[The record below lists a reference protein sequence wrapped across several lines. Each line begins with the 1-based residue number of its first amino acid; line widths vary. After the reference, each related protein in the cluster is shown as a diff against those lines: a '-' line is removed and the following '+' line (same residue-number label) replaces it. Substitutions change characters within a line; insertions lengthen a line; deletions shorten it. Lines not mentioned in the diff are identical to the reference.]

1 MFGEK
6 IQIKYWRG
14 KPDGSKVETVV
25 VFPTY
30 SEAIKKRATPP
41 APRRGAARDRALT
54 TPRAKRTTPLTGRAR
69 KGTITGRVPVG
80 HAR

>member
-6 IQIKYWRG
+6 IQRKYWRG

-30 SEAIKKRATPP
+30 SEAIKKRGP
-41 APRRGAARDRALT
+41 AEPSPKKKA
-54 TPRAKRTTPLTGRAR
+54 
-69 KGTITGRVPVG
+69 I
-80 HAR
+80 